1 MDQSINFNIDEVKN
15 DTDAEL
21 LKKLKVHW
29 NYNPSSGR
37 PFKVIGQLLTRLVS
51 PKDFG
56 IGKTTTLYFLTNLR
70 SAEDFEKIGYP
81 YQNTSLIRDEV
92 FIPPHE
98 GNVLDGVVEKSDW
111 LVASVR
117 LSPKK
122 ERDKHQNP
130 FGLATVGRPDVLKEL
145 PGEVVIFNTKGD
157 KKYIEQNIVDFHV
170 NNNRDRIEKESQKLK
185 QEVDSQSSILQNR
198 INDLADEKTTLAS
211 EVNSKN
217 SVKDGLVEEI
227 SLLNQSVNNKK
238 SELNGLEDNYSSRVA
253 QMESNL
259 SRLNDFVTE
268 KAEKL
273 LKLDLISD
281 SDLKQLLG
289 NMDQHEKMQTH
300 VSFID
305 NFSSDFGA
313 AIKYIQSFLHK
324 KDIYYKQDLLS
335 DFFAMLRTNDL
346 IILAGDSG
354 SGKTNL
360 VKSMAQAIG
369 GKSVIIP
376 VKPNWTSSEDLLG
389 YYNPLEKKYL
399 STPFLDA
406 LIEAS
411 QNPDTPYLICLDEM
425 NLARVE
431 YYFADFLS
439 LLEERSELPDI
450 YLYSDAEA
458 DHTLSEFKTFLRL
471 IDDVKLSTGKENIDD
486 YLGLLKD
493 EEVNEAIH
501 KICGFNSGD
510 SLIKYH
516 SHLRRILSGFL
527 NTPSSIKF
535 PANVRIIG
543 SINVDETTHYLSP
556 KILDRAHVIRFG
568 SPLLYDWSAI
578 ENEIEDFDDVDAPLL
593 FEMRD
598 LGIRAQY
605 PRFDRSDE
613 FAQIIIDITGKFL
626 NKLGVEIGFR
636 TVRQALN
643 YRNELKH
650 FGINE
655 KVILNNFILHKILPK
670 LMFDGEQISG
680 EVQKKNVLEAFRN
693 HIAEIL
699 AELEEQMSVDY
710 CINDLDRVIENAKAN
725 NWVVNYWSK

>member
-1 MDQSINFNIDEVKN
+1 MNFSLDAIKN

-21 LKKLKVHW
+21 ITKLKAHW
-29 NYNPSSGR
+29 NYNPSSGS
-37 PFKVIGQLLTRLVS
+37 PLKVIGQLLKTSVQ
-51 PKDFG
+51 PKDQRGDNKAAF
-56 IGKTTTLYFLTNLR
+56 YCLTNLR

-81 YQNTSLIRDEV
+81 LELNSSKQDEI
-92 FIPPHE
+92 FIPTRE
-98 GNVLDGVVEKSDW
+98 GSVLDGVVEKSDW
-111 LVASVR
+111 LIASVR
-117 LSPKK
+117 LSPEK
-122 ERDKHQNP
+122 ERFRRRNP
-130 FGLATVGRPDVLKEL
+130 FGLTTVGRPDVLKEL
-145 PGEVVIFNTKGD
+145 PGEAVIFNTNGD
-157 KKYIEQNIVDFHV
+157 KKYIEQSIVDFHI

-185 QEVDSQSSILQNR
+185 QDRDLQSSILKNK
-198 INDLADEKTTLAS
+198 INELAEEKTTLAS
-211 EVNSKN
+211 EINSKHT
-217 SVKDGLVEEI
+217 VKDGLVEKI
-227 SLLNQSVNNKK
+227 SLLKQSVDNKK
-238 SELNGLEDNYSSRVA
+238 SELNGLENNYSTRMA

-259 SRLNDFVTE
+259 SRLNEFVTE

-273 LKLDLISD
+273 SKLDLVSD

-289 NMDQHEKMQTH
+289 NLDQHEKMQTH
-300 VSFID
+300 VSFTD
-305 NFSSDFGA
+305 DFASDFGA

-360 VKSMAQAIG
+360 VKSMAHAIG
-369 GKSVIIP
+369 GKAVIIP

-493 EEVNEAIH
+493 EEVNEAIN

-613 FAQIIIDITGKFL
+613 FAQIIIDITGEFL

-643 YRNELKH
+643 YRNELKN

-710 CINDLDRVIENAKAN
+710 CIADLDRVIENAKAN

>member
-1 MDQSINFNIDEVKN
+1 
-15 DTDAEL
+15 
-21 LKKLKVHW
+21 
-29 NYNPSSGR
+29 
-37 PFKVIGQLLTRLVS
+37 
-51 PKDFG
+51 
-56 IGKTTTLYFLTNLR
+56 
-70 SAEDFEKIGYP
+70 
-81 YQNTSLIRDEV
+81 
-92 FIPPHE
+92 
-98 GNVLDGVVEKSDW
+98 
-111 LVASVR
+111 
-117 LSPKK
+117 
-122 ERDKHQNP
+122 
-130 FGLATVGRPDVLKEL
+130 
-145 PGEVVIFNTKGD
+145 
-157 KKYIEQNIVDFHV
+157 
-170 NNNRDRIEKESQKLK
+170 
-185 QEVDSQSSILQNR
+185 
-198 INDLADEKTTLAS
+198 
-211 EVNSKN
+211 
-217 SVKDGLVEEI
+217 
-227 SLLNQSVNNKK
+227 
-238 SELNGLEDNYSSRVA
+238 
-253 QMESNL
+253 
-259 SRLNDFVTE
+259 
-268 KAEKL
+268 
-273 LKLDLISD
+273 
-281 SDLKQLLG
+281 
-289 NMDQHEKMQTH
+289 
-300 VSFID
+300 
-305 NFSSDFGA
+305 
-313 AIKYIQSFLHK
+313 
-324 KDIYYKQDLLS
+324 
-335 DFFAMLRTNDL
+335 
-346 IILAGDSG
+346 
-354 SGKTNL
+354 
-360 VKSMAQAIG
+360 
-369 GKSVIIP
+369 
-376 VKPNWTSSEDLLG
+376 LG

-527 NTPSSIKF
+527 NTPSSIEF

>member
-21 LKKLKVHW
+21 LKKLKAHW

-37 PFKVIGQLLTRLVS
+37 PLKVIGQLLTRLAS

-81 YQNTSLIRDEV
+81 YQNTRLIRDEV
-92 FIPPHE
+92 FIPLQE
-98 GNVLDGVVEKSDW
+98 GKVLDGVVEKSDW
-111 LVASVR
+111 LIASVR
-117 LSPKK
+117 LSAK
-122 ERDKHQNP
+122 EERFRRGNP
-130 FGLATVGRPDVLKEL
+130 FGLTTVGRPDVLKEL
-145 PGEVVIFNTKGD
+145 PGEVVIFDTKGD

-273 LKLDLISD
+273 LKLDLVSD

-360 VKSMAQAIG
+360 VKSMAQAI
-369 GKSVIIP
+369 
-376 VKPNWTSSEDLLG
+376 
-389 YYNPLEKKYL
+389 
-399 STPFLDA
+399 
-406 LIEAS
+406 
-411 QNPDTPYLICLDEM
+411 
-425 NLARVE
+425 
-431 YYFADFLS
+431 
-439 LLEERSELPDI
+439 
-450 YLYSDAEA
+450 
-458 DHTLSEFKTFLRL
+458 
-471 IDDVKLSTGKENIDD
+471 
-486 YLGLLKD
+486 
-493 EEVNEAIH
+493 
-501 KICGFNSGD
+501 
-510 SLIKYH
+510 
-516 SHLRRILSGFL
+516 
-527 NTPSSIKF
+527 
-535 PANVRIIG
+535 
-543 SINVDETTHYLSP
+543 
-556 KILDRAHVIRFG
+556 
-568 SPLLYDWSAI
+568 
-578 ENEIEDFDDVDAPLL
+578 
-593 FEMRD
+593 
-598 LGIRAQY
+598 
-605 PRFDRSDE
+605 
-613 FAQIIIDITGKFL
+613 
-626 NKLGVEIGFR
+626 
-636 TVRQALN
+636 
-643 YRNELKH
+643 
-650 FGINE
+650 
-655 KVILNNFILHKILPK
+655 
-670 LMFDGEQISG
+670 
-680 EVQKKNVLEAFRN
+680 
-693 HIAEIL
+693 
-699 AELEEQMSVDY
+699 
-710 CINDLDRVIENAKAN
+710 
-725 NWVVNYWSK
+725 